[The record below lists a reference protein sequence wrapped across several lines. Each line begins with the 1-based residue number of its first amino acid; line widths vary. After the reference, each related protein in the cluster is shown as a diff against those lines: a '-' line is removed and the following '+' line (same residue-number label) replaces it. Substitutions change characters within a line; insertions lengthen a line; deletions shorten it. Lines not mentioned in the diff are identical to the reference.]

1 MMTKP
6 GPGIPA
12 YLRYLLYL
20 VLGLAGFATGVL
32 VEVDG
37 VSLITYLV
45 QATWSWLI
53 NEVPSITQPEIS
65 R

>member
-1 MMTKP
+1 MTTNP
-6 GPGIPA
+6 GPGTPP

-20 VLGLAGFATGVL
+20 VLGLAGLAVGVL
-32 VEVDG
+32 VEVG
-37 VSLITYLV
+37 SVSLITYIV

-53 NEVPSITQPEIS
+53 NEVPEIP